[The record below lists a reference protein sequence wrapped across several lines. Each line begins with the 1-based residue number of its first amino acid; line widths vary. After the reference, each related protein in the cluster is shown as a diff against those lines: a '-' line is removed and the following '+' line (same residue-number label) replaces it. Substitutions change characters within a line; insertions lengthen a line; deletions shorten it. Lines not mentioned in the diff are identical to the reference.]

1 MVSSPRLAAMPC
13 ANKSW
18 MCRME
23 QEMGGSQKISWSLL
37 RALDYL
43 NIDFSFTVPSSLG
56 VSAVTW

>member
-1 MVSSPRLAAMPC
+1 
-13 ANKSW
+13 
-18 MCRME
+18 
-23 QEMGGSQKISWSLL
+23 MGGSQKISWSLL